1 MASFPG
7 ESPTGRAKGQP
18 AHNVCMGRRINP
30 GDTIIDAAMAAGCCL
45 LFVVIISAKPF
56 QHRLSADY
64 EARQASWQ
72 AFRGEHCNL
81 SETMEKWPGG
91 LPVPRQIADPMVVS
105 HWQCDGKQTFI
116 SVDSR
121 VPVDWSDGATVAQ
134 R

>member
-1 MASFPG
+1 
-7 ESPTGRAKGQP
+7 
-18 AHNVCMGRRINP
+18 MGRRLNQI
-30 GDTIIDAAMAAGCCL
+30 DTIIDAAMAAGCGL
-45 LFVVIISAKPF
+45 LFVAIISAKPF

-64 EARQASWQ
+64 EARHASWQ
-72 AFRGEHCNL
+72 AFRGEHCGL
-81 SETMEKWPGG
+81 AKTTEKWPGG